1 MALRT
6 FCTTNITVRLIVP
19 CRTLWFLAFPVTTA
33 RGSPQMHDIKMLGI
47 ASISFQ
53 KPAILYAWLYVCI
66 NKWVGS
72 NTAIDDAAQISFRY
86 GKLFDCTA

>member
-19 CRTLWFLAFPVTTA
+19 CRTLWFLVFLLTTA
-33 RGSPQMHDIKMLGI
+33 RGSPQTHDQRMLGI

-53 KPAILYAWLYVCI
+53 KQAILHAWLYVCM
-66 NKWVGS
+66 NKCSGS
-72 NTAIDDAAQISFRY
+72 YMAIDDAA
-86 GKLFDCTA
+86 